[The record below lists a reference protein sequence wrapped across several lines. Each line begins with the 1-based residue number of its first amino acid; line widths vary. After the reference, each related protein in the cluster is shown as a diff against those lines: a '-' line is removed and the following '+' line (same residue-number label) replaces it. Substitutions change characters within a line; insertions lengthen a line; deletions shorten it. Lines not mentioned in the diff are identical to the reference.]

1 MGGHGIPRAAT
12 HNRGVKAMNVSKSA
26 LVFVLATAMV
36 LKPISEAVASPEGDA
51 LAADAMSALQMLYDS
66 EPSAA
71 EMGKDAK
78 AILVF
83 PEVVKI
89 GFMFAGS
96 FGEGVLIKDG
106 KVAGHYS
113 TTSGSYG
120 FQAGAQRYGYAVFL
134 MTKDAVDYLDR
145 SKGWEIGAGPSMT
158 MVDFGRAKKIT
169 STTMNTDAYAV
180 VFGQRGLMAGVGI
193 EGSKISLVDR

>member
-1 MGGHGIPRAAT
+1 MS
-12 HNRGVKAMNVSKSA
+12 VSKTT
-26 LVFVLATAMV
+26 LVFALATAMV
-36 LKPISEAVASPEGDA
+36 LKPMSEAVASRAGDA
-51 LAADAMSALQMLYDS
+51 LAADAQRALKVLYQS
-66 EPSAA
+66 QRRAA

-96 FGEGVLIKDG
+96 HGEGVLIKDG
-106 KVAGHYS
+106 KVAGHYE

-134 MTKDAVDYLDR
+134 MSDDAVAYLDR
-145 SKGWEIGAGPSMT
+145 SKGWEIGAGPSIT

-180 VFGQRGLMAGVGI
+180 IFDQHGLMAGVGL
-193 EGSKISLVDR
+193 EGNKITQVER

>member
-1 MGGHGIPRAAT
+1 MS
-12 HNRGVKAMNVSKSA
+12 VSKTT
-26 LVFVLATAMV
+26 LVIALATAMV
-36 LKPISEAVASPEGDA
+36 LKPMSEAVASPGDM
-51 LAADAMSALQMLYDS
+51 LAADAQHALKTLYQS
-66 EPSAA
+66 QPKAA

-96 FGEGVLIKDG
+96 HGEGVLIKDG
-106 KVAGHYS
+106 KVAGHYK

-120 FQAGAQRYGYAVFL
+120 FQAGAQRGYAVFL
-134 MTKDAVDYLDR
+134 MSDDAVAYLDR
-145 SKGWEIGAGPSMT
+145 SNGWEIGAGPSIT

-169 STTMNTDAYAV
+169 STMMNTDAYAV
-180 VFGQRGLMAGVGI
+180 IFDQHGLMAGVGL
-193 EGSKISLVDR
+193 EGNKITQVAR